1 MQLKMSKY
9 RQIKRRWL
17 WHNNFLFPNFH
28 SSKYTLIVFTYLL
41 SACGGQVARMPANP
55 FIAPSLAPKI
65 VITPTQIPGTAE
77 PTEPVSCVDKLKFV
91 EDVTVP
97 DGARFAPRAPI
108 EKVWLVRNEGTC
120 NWDTG
125 YTLRLI
131 SGPEMGADA
140 EQALFPARS
149 GSEVEIRLFF
159 FAPGAPGS
167 YVSKWQ
173 AFDPAGE
180 PFGDL
185 IFIDIVVDASLAPTP
200 AYTPTPEE
208 TEVVGGED

>member
-1 MQLKMSKY
+1 M
-9 RQIKRRWL
+9 RNWPWR
-17 WHNNFLFPNFH
+17 NFFLLPNYV
-28 SSKYTLIVFTYLL
+28 SSIYTLIIFAYLL
-41 SACGGQVARMPANP
+41 SACGGQVARIPENP
-55 FIAPSLAPKI
+55 FLAPSLAPMI
-65 VITPTQIPGTAE
+65 QISPTRSPETSD
-77 PTEPVSCVDKLKFV
+77 PTETISCIDKLKFV
-91 EDVTVP
+91 EDLTVP
-97 DGARFAPRAPI
+97 DGTRFAPRATI

-131 SGPEMGADA
+131 SGPDMGAEA

-149 GSEVEIRLFF
+149 GTEVEIRLFF

-185 IFIDIVVDASLAPTP
+185 IFVDIVVDVSLVPTT
-200 AYTPTPEE
+200 ATTPTPVE
-208 TEVVGGED
+208 TAEDDGE

>member
-1 MQLKMSKY
+1 
-9 RQIKRRWL
+9 
-17 WHNNFLFPNFH
+17 
-28 SSKYTLIVFTYLL
+28 
-41 SACGGQVARMPANP
+41 MPDNP
-55 FIAPSLAPKI
+55 FIAPTLAPKI
-65 VITPTQIPGTAE
+65 VVSPTQTPATDE
-77 PTEPVSCVDKLKFV
+77 PTETVSCVDKLKFV
-91 EDVTVP
+91 DDVTVP
-97 DGARFAPRAPI
+97 DGARFAPHASI

-173 AFDPAGE
+173 AFDPGGE

-185 IFIDIVVDASLAPTP
+185 IFIDIVVDIGLVPT
-200 AYTPTPEE
+200 AATTPTPEE
-208 TEVVGGED
+208 TEVENGTD